1 MRSPS
6 IRSASSSRPS
16 SRSSSSCVSPSATP
30 GRRRSHS
37 RSAPRPDV
45 ICCSSTGCRR
55 SCRPAICGTIFCI
68 EPASTSLCPELPM
81 DVFDAIGIGF
91 ATALT
96 LKNIVYCFIGA
107 FVGTVV
113 GVLPG
118 LGPVATISL
127 LLPFSFTM
135 DITSAIILM
144 AGIFYGAQY
153 GGSITAIL
161 VRIPGEASAVVTC
174 LDGYAMARKGRA
186 GAALGIAAFGSFI
199 AGILVTIALF
209 LVGPAMSGVALAFG
223 PAEYTAL
230 VLLGL
235 LLVTQLSSG
244 SQTKALLMVSFG
256 LLLST
261 VGRDPIYG
269 AERFTFGIFS
279 IYDGLNMALLAMG
292 LFGVAELLVMAEG
305 GAQNAI
311 PVAQPTQLSDL
322 LPNAADWRQ
331 SIGPILRGTGLGF
344 FLGLLPGGGATL
356 ASFSA
361 YVVERRL
368 AKEPQRFG
376 EGAIEGVAGPESAN
390 NAAAQSS
397 FVPLLSLGIPANAV
411 MAVILGALLVQ
422 GITPGPGLIANRPD
436 LFFGVIASMLI
447 GNMMLVVLN
456 VPLISVFVL
465 LLRVP
470 GSILAPLIIVFC
482 VVGAYTLS
490 NSVAEVV
497 IMIGF
502 GIAGYLMRK
511 IDLDPA
517 PLVLA
522 FVLGN
527 ILETNFRQALLV
539 GKGTLSLFYTR
550 PIAAFLIAVSL
561 ALVGLQLARA
571 FAQRKSPASR

>member
-1 MRSPS
+1 MDLLQS
-6 IRSASSSRPS
+6 IA
-16 SRSSSSCVSPSATP
+16 V
-30 GRRRSHS
+30 
-37 RSAPRPDV
+37 
-45 ICCSSTGCRR
+45 
-55 SCRPAICGTIFCI
+55 
-68 EPASTSLCPELPM
+68 
-81 DVFDAIGIGF
+81 GF
-91 ATALT
+91 GTALT
-96 LKNIVYCFIGA
+96 LKNVAYC
-107 FVGTVV
+107 FVGTFVGTMV

-135 DITSAIILM
+135 DVTSAVILM

-199 AGILVTIALF
+199 AGVIATMALF
-209 LVGPAMSGVALAFG
+209 IVGPAMAGVALAFG

-244 SQTKALLMVSFG
+244 SQIRALLMVALG

-269 AERFTFGIFS
+269 TERFTFGIFTLF
-279 IYDGLNMALLAMG
+279 DGLNMALLAMG
-292 LFGVAELLVMAEG
+292 LFGVSELLILAEG
-305 GAQNAI
+305 DAKNAKPI
-311 PVAQPTQLSDL
+311 AQPTRLADL
-322 LPNAADWRQ
+322 LPNREDWLLSFR
-331 SIGPILRGTGLGF
+331 PILRGTGLGF

-361 YVVERRL
+361 YVLERRL
-368 AKEPQRFG
+368 ARNPERFG
-376 EGAIEGVAGPESAN
+376 QGAIEGVAGPESAN

-422 GITPGPGLIANRPD
+422 GIQPGPQLIANRPD

-447 GNMMLVVLN
+447 GNLMLIVLN
-456 VPLISVFVL
+456 VPLISIFVQ

-470 GSILAPLIIVFC
+470 GSIMAPLIIVFC

-490 NSVAEVV
+490 NSAVEVS

-502 GIAGYLMRK
+502 GVIGYLMRK

-527 ILETNFRQALLV
+527 ILETNFRQSLLV
-539 GKGTLSLFYTR
+539 GRGTLVLYYTR
-550 PIAAFLIAVSL
+550 PIAMGLLFCCAIMVALQIVKVL
-561 ALVGLQLARA
+561 ADRQRQEPAPLEPG
-571 FAQRKSPASR
+571 AQ